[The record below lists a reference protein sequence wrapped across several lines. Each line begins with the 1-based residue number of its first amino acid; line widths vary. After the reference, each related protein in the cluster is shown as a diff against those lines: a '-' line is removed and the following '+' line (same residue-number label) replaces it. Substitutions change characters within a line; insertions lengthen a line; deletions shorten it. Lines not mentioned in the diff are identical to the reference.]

1 MAKWLGREE
10 GVAGGGQGAL
20 LEEIRSTGPRKHRAK
35 RRADTEEET
44 FFVFLYYSL
53 ATQLS
58 EGLVDAKGAVDGGSD
73 AGATRV
79 AMRLVRLGGD
89 TVPTVATPRRSFPGM
104 PLHPVRTCPY
114 TPYTL

>member
-79 AMRLVRLGGD
+79 AMRLVRLGG
-89 TVPTVATPRRSFPGM
+89 GY
-104 PLHPVRTCPY
+104 RTYCGY
-114 TPYTL
+114 A